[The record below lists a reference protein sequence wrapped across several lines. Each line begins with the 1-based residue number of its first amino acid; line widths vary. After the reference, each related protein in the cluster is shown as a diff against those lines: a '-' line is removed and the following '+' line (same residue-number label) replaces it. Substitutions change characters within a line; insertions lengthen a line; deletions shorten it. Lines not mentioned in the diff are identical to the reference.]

1 MTEDNSDSAQ
11 DLHPRISVS
20 VGRKI
25 NDGDFGSFSFDF
37 GVQLDVP
44 RGVPTEE
51 FIDEVYVTLHEKLV
65 ETLVKNNLIERP
77 KD

>member
-1 MTEDNSDSAQ
+1 M
-11 DLHPRISVS
+11 S

-25 NDGDFGSFSFDF
+25 NDGEYGSYSFDF

-44 RGVPTEE
+44 RGVPTDE
-51 FIDEVYVTLHEKLV
+51 FIDEVYLTIHEKLL
-65 ETLVKNNLIERP
+65 ETLEKNSLIERP